1 MPTDSRRRRMLL
13 MLVICRVVLPRV
25 RRTLLLLLLLR
36 RLLIVRGTPLRLV
49 VSAYVVTVSRR
60 LRSLRRPLGLG
71 SVVVERWNAAAH
83 AGVHCAIRRRLSA
96 HVGSG
101 RDRSTTIVSCSSVNI
116 RVLRYAVL
124 PRIPTVL
131 LLLLLQA
138 VYNPRQSRFRR
149 LDDVRSCVRVSVSD
163 CEVVAETI
171 AVFAGGSASA
181 ALPPASRLLASSTRA
196 ARSPVGP
203 PTPSLSLNP
212 SDRLHERSLAAAPAT
227 SLPLGRARVSL
238 ASSSTSRGSLDHLQ
252 HSVRKTRTLDFF
264 TVGPRGPRVICSQ
277 RCASPAAARFCCLRA
292 LCGCR
297 ALPRRQTDTV
307 PF

>member
-1 MPTDSRRRRMLL
+1 MPTDSRRRRLL
-13 MLVICRVVLPRV
+13 MMLVICRVVLPRV
-25 RRTLLLLLLLR
+25 RRTLLLLLLLL

-49 VSAYVVTVSRR
+49 VSPYVVTVSRR

-71 SVVVERWNAAAH
+71 GVVVERWNAAAH

-131 LLLLLQA
+131 LLLLLLQA

-171 AVFAGGSASA
+171 AVFAAGSASA

-196 ARSPVGP
+196 AR
-203 PTPSLSLNP
+203 
-212 SDRLHERSLAAAPAT
+212 
-227 SLPLGRARVSL
+227 
-238 ASSSTSRGSLDHLQ
+238 
-252 HSVRKTRTLDFF
+252 
-264 TVGPRGPRVICSQ
+264 
-277 RCASPAAARFCCLRA
+277 
-292 LCGCR
+292 
-297 ALPRRQTDTV
+297 
-307 PF
+307 

>member
-1 MPTDSRRRRMLL
+1 MPTDSRRRRLLL

-25 RRTLLLLLLLR
+25 RRTLLLLLLLL
-36 RLLIVRGTPLRLV
+36 RLLIVRGTSLRLV
-49 VSAYVVTVSRR
+49 VSPYVVAVSRR

-71 SVVVERWNAAAH
+71 GVVIERRNAAAH

-124 PRIPTVL
+124 PRISTVLLLLL

-163 CEVVAETI
+163 CEVVAETM

-196 ARSPVGP
+196 AR
-203 PTPSLSLNP
+203 
-212 SDRLHERSLAAAPAT
+212 
-227 SLPLGRARVSL
+227 
-238 ASSSTSRGSLDHLQ
+238 
-252 HSVRKTRTLDFF
+252 
-264 TVGPRGPRVICSQ
+264 
-277 RCASPAAARFCCLRA
+277 
-292 LCGCR
+292 
-297 ALPRRQTDTV
+297 
-307 PF
+307 